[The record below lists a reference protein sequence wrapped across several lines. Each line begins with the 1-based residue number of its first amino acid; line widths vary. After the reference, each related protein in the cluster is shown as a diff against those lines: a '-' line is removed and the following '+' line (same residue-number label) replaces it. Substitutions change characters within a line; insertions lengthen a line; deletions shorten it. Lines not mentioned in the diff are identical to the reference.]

1 VQLLTYVT
9 VNSPCRRLRRIE
21 ISLQTTERLGP
32 TIRYRDPSAT
42 GCSHSSRQGS
52 GNPRSGNINGSTH
65 RLRGATGAQ
74 TLWHT
79 NERAVYRGQAQP
91 YVPFF
96 LPIEHLLTPTAA
108 DAYIDPITGQK
119 MAQGQISWFIRKG
132 EQLSDDRK
140 ISRAFK
146 RTFRKYSG
154 PWLDAMVACDLDVP
168 PTRITPGMYLLPVP
182 ALGSANAVRR
192 QKSLHNNRG
201 PLEYQEGMLREEMEE
216 LEALLYCTV
225 SCISI
230 VVGKSV

>member
-1 VQLLTYVT
+1 MQLLTYVT

-91 YVPFF
+91 FVPFF

-168 PTRITPGMYLLPVP
+168 PTRITPGMYPLPTLVP
-182 ALGSANAVRR
+182 LTQSDVKNLCIITADLSNIRKACYERR
-192 QKSLHNNRG
+192 WKNWKRYYIARLVVSPSL
-201 PLEYQEGMLREEMEE
+201 
-216 LEALLYCTV
+216 
-225 SCISI
+225 
-230 VVGKSV
+230 